1 MTATLAATRSE
12 LTRLRRKGFTLGWL
26 GLTFVLTLMISTF
39 SFVVAGDG
47 TDVSAAPGGG
57 FPTAAELSGA
67 DGRMLP
73 LGAAA
78 TILGVVTLSFW
89 AVATASDYVT
99 GLIRLL
105 VQAQPGR
112 ARLLMGKVLALIGWT
127 ALVTTIATVAVLFS
141 GPVVAEGTGVST
153 AAWSTDPATVAGQV
167 LGSWLNTFLA
177 LVVWGVI
184 GLVIAV
190 LAKSSAVAISV
201 GLGYVLV
208 IEGLLR
214 AIAPDVA
221 DWLPGATLTALAKG
235 GTSTTSYAAA
245 LGLGF
250 AYAAIGLIVA
260 VLVFRR
266 RDVTD

>member
-1 MTATLAATRSE
+1 MSTLAATRSE
-12 LTRLRRKGFTLGWL
+12 LTRLRRRGFALGWL
-26 GLTFVLTLMISTF
+26 GLTAVLAFMITTF

-47 TDVSAAPGGG
+47 TDVSVAPGGG
-57 FPTAAELSGA
+57 FPTAAELTGS

-89 AVATASDYVT
+89 AVAAASDYTT
-99 GLIRLL
+99 GLVRLL
-105 VQAQPGR
+105 VQAQPRR
-112 ARLLMGKVLALIGWT
+112 ARLLLGKVLALTGWT
-127 ALVTTIATVAVLFS
+127 ALVTTVATVAVLMA
-141 GPVVAEGTGVST
+141 GPVIAEGSGVST
-153 AAWSTDPATVAGQV
+153 AAWESDPYAVVRQVA
-167 LGSWLNTFLA
+167 GSWLNTFLA

-214 AIAPDVA
+214 AVAPDVA

-235 GTSTTSYAAA
+235 GTPAIDYPAA
-245 LGLGF
+245 LGLGLV
-250 AYAAIGLIVA
+250 YALAGLAVA
-260 VLVFRR
+260 VVVFRR